1 MTHHGIDLGT
11 GGGCSQLLG
20 DLNGDVCCSGALIS
34 SPASWQFG
42 HRPRAEEFNPRTS
55 VIWDCR
61 EVGKAGYL
69 LSPAECPSFSL
80 TFLTCPLPENLLSL
94 GPVIETPWKRGL
106 PLSRMN
112 TVISSKVKIK
122 HFMLELTLHFL
133 GDLEQVTEPLDD
145 LDSLMES
152 SDDSMFPPAK
162 SSQHLSE
169 YIGLG
174 CLRGS
179 VAWEVC
185 P

>member
-1 MTHHGIDLGT
+1 
-11 GGGCSQLLG
+11 
-20 DLNGDVCCSGALIS
+20 
-34 SPASWQFG
+34 
-42 HRPRAEEFNPRTS
+42 
-55 VIWDCR
+55 
-61 EVGKAGYL
+61 
-69 LSPAECPSFSL
+69 
-80 TFLTCPLPENLLSL
+80 
-94 GPVIETPWKRGL
+94 
-106 PLSRMN
+106 
-112 TVISSKVKIK
+112 
-122 HFMLELTLHFL
+122 MLELTLHFL